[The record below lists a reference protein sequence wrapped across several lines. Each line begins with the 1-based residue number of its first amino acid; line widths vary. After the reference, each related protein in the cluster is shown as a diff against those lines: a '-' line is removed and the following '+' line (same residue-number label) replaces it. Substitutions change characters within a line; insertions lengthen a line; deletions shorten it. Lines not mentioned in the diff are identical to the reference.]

1 MTRQLP
7 AWAVP
12 VVCALAGGVL
22 LAVRLGQPDAIV
34 FDEVYYVE
42 DARSVL
48 DRGVEEGFAVHPPLG
63 KWLIAA
69 GIALLGDR
77 PVGWRVS
84 GVVAGAIMV
93 LLTVL
98 LVRRLT
104 GRIELGVFAGGLLSL
119 DGVFVVQA
127 RTSMLDIHLAMFV
140 LLGAYLL
147 VVDHQRSPQLGGG
160 WWRVRWALVA
170 AGAAFG
176 AAVATKWSGGL
187 ALLAAGLL
195 VATWDWRRRRATD
208 LPWSRGLGA
217 AALAVG
223 VGLTVPAALVYATSW
238 TPWLLRFDDTRT
250 GQVRC
255 EQLEASAASSTCGFG
270 PGDRLAGLATHHRDV
285 ARFHL
290 TLDADHPYRAPA
302 TTWPVQ
308 ARPVVYHWTSCGVD
322 DDPADCEV
330 APGHAAEVV
339 ALGNPVLWWGG
350 LLLLPLLVAGAVR
363 RDGRSSVPLAFLAA
377 QYLPWLV
384 VARPVFSFYAVPLV
398 PFLAAGV
405 AVVCGELDRPLRR
418 LATVTGTA
426 TGGAIGAVGAT
437 LAGADRFGVGTAAV
451 VLAVAGAAIG
461 AAVDDRRP
469 PRDDPG
475 HGVGTSLAGLLAV
488 AAIALAV
495 YFAPVWYAVELPEEA
510 IRRRWWFPGWV

>member
-1 MTRQLP
+1 
-7 AWAVP
+7 
-12 VVCALAGGVL
+12 VV
-22 LAVRLGQPDAIV
+22 
-34 FDEVYYVE
+34 
-42 DARSVL
+42 
-48 DRGVEEGFAVHPPLG
+48 
-63 KWLIAA
+63 
-69 GIALLGDR
+69 
-77 PVGWRVS
+77 
-84 GVVAGAIMV
+84 
-93 LLTVL
+93 
-98 LVRRLT
+98 
-104 GRIELGVFAGGLLSL
+104 
-119 DGVFVVQA
+119 
-127 RTSMLDIHLAMFV
+127 
-140 LLGAYLL
+140 
-147 VVDHQRSPQLGGG
+147 
-160 WWRVRWALVA
+160 
-170 AGAAFG
+170 
-176 AAVATKWSGGL
+176 GGL

-195 VATWDWRRRRATD
+195 VATWDWRRRRTTD
-208 LPWSRGLGA
+208 LRWSRGLGA

-223 VGLTVPAALVYATSW
+223 VGLAVPAALVYVASW
-238 TPWLLRFDDTRT
+238 TPWLVRFDDTRT
-250 GQVRC
+250 GR
-255 EQLEASAASSTCGFG
+255 SAASSRRDGLVHLRLR
-270 PGDRLAGLATHHRDV
+270 PIGDRLAGLATHHRDV

-308 ARPVVYHWTSCGVD
+308 ARPVVYHWTSCGVE

-330 APGHAAEVV
+330 APGNAAEVV

-350 LLLLPLLVAGAVR
+350 LALLPLLVAGAVR

-426 TGGAIGAVGAT
+426 TGGAVGAVGAV
-437 LAGADRFGVGTAAV
+437 AGGADRFGVGTAAV

-475 HGVGTSLAGLLAV
+475 RGRRDLARRPARRGRDRTGRLLRTRLVRGGAPRGGDPPALVVPGVDLAGAARPRPSPLAGLGVRCIDADVVARDPGGGRDGRRLPAARRRRDHARDAGAGDRHHRRRPRRPRPPLPLGRPREGGSTRAHPRSPDGAAGPPSRPSGGVGGHLGTGHPRARDEAAHAAAPHHRGATRPERSVRPGHAGAAV
-488 AAIALAV
+488 GD
-495 YFAPVWYAVELPEEA
+495 APVVAGRSIGDRPDDEEA
-510 IRRRWWFPGWV
+510 GT